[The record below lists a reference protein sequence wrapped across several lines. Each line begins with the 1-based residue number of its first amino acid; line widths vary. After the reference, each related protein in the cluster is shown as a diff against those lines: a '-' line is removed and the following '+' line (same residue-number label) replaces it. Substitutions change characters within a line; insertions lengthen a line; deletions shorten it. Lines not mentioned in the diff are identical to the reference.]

1 MSSCGSAAPAV
12 AWARVAVRTDHGRTT
27 PETERWRTGRGG
39 TGGRGERFR
48 EGRGCPKPFPLR
60 TDGPGPTHVCVP
72 TAERRYKQEACG
84 ARVVW
89 PCAWTSAYGSVCG
102 HPAGRRHREGPG
114 RAGVPVSDHH
124 TVPESPCRITTPSR
138 VPVLDHHREAG
149 AAPAV
154 AGSTLCCV
162 TSGEGPADLRVLTF
176 PCGQGQPWA
185 SQALL
190 RDHMVLIQ
198 MQNFWKEMSF
208 KL

>member
-12 AWARVAVRTDHGRTT
+12 AGARVAVRTDHGRTT
-27 PETERWRTGRGG
+27 PETERWRTGHGG

-84 ARVVW
+84 ARAVW
-89 PCAWTSAYGSVCG
+89 PCAWTSAYGSARG

-114 RAGVPVSDHH
+114 RAGVPVPDHH
-124 TVPESPCRITTPSR
+124 TVPESPCQVTTER
-138 VPVLDHHREAG
+138 RELLLQLQE
-149 AAPAV
+149 V
-154 AGSTLCCV
+154 TLCCV

-176 PCGQGQPWA
+176 PRGQGQLWA